1 MEGRP
6 AYQSAHPLCR
16 PLRSPAIRR
25 AGSHQR
31 VFGNFCRRPG
41 RGIRHHPGGKPKLEF
56 SRDLEETGRYLMRR
70 VPAMAAF
77 AATREFRGEH
87 DPEKWVPV
95 FPRDKREAFARRS
108 CSNRKIE
115 RDDDSKKS
123 HAALDPVTRPSSA
136 HPSSALSTSARDG
149 PACPSSDGGDRRCC
163 PLPPPVRRRLSPAQ
177 CRTHFPYGGLRTA

>member
-6 AYQSAHPLCR
+6 AYQSAHAVCR

-31 VFGNFCRRPG
+31 VFGNFFRRPG

-77 AATREFRGEH
+77 AATRDVRGEH
-87 DPEKWVPV
+87 DPEKACPALDAGWVPI
-95 FPRDKREAFARRS
+95 F
-108 CSNRKIE
+108 RK
-115 RDDDSKKS
+115 D
-123 HAALDPVTRPSSA
+123 HAVTLNANAIAPTRM
-136 HPSSALSTSARDG
+136 
-149 PACPSSDGGDRRCC
+149 
-163 PLPPPVRRRLSPAQ
+163 RLTAQ
-177 CRTHFPYGGLRTA
+177 VVSRLNQLR

>member
-56 SRDLEETGRYLMRR
+56 SRDLEETGRYLMPR

-77 AATREFRGEH
+77 AATCDVRAI
-87 DPEKWVPV
+87 K
-95 FPRDKREAFARRS
+95 A
-108 CSNRKIE
+108 
-115 RDDDSKKS
+115 
-123 HAALDPVTRPSSA
+123 VTLNANAIAPTRM
-136 HPSSALSTSARDG
+136 
-149 PACPSSDGGDRRCC
+149 
-163 PLPPPVRRRLSPAQ
+163 RLTAQ
-177 CRTHFPYGGLRTA
+177 V